1 MLIEALRTSYDYS
14 HWATERILDVAAAL
28 TTEQLNAPGNAGH
41 GSIRETL
48 LHLISTQQSWVSWWD
63 GSLSLGEALAYR
75 LDPAA
80 YPDLA
85 AVRAA
90 WESVE
95 AQTFRFLD
103 GLTDEDTQRAYEA
116 QLPWGLPPTTFILW
130 QMMLHV
136 ANHGTQHRSEVAAM
150 LTAHDHSP
158 GNLDLLFYFFE
169 QVRSAAQ

>member
-1 MLIEALRTSYDYS
+1 MLIEALRTSYDYN
-14 HWATERILDVAAAL
+14 HWATGRILDVAAAL
-28 TTEQLNAPGNAGH
+28 TPEQLNAPGNAGH

-48 LHLISTQQSWVSWWD
+48 LHQVSTQQSWVSWWD

-85 AVRAA
+85 ALRAA